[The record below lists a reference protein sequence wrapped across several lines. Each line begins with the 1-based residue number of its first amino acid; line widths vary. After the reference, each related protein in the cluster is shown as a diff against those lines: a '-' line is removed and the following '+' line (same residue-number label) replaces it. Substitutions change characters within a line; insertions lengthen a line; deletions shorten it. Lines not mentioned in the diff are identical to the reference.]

1 MINPLQSGMNISSM
15 MPMTMGSSMMGGGN
29 TSLMGLPGDMSSMTS
44 EASGMMQQY
53 GLTGGMDGNSN
64 ISLMLQQMLGG
75 SGTSGTTGTIGS
87 PLLNGSLEQQM
98 TSYMNQIMAQYGT
111 GTGTTGT
118 TGLPGSS
125 LGNLSS
131 LSANTTEQQMSSYY
145 NQILAQYG
153 SGSNINYNLNS
164 SSMNQFNQQINQIMA
179 QYGVGGTC

>member
-15 MPMTMGSSMMGGGN
+15 MPMTMGNSMMGGGN

-87 PLLNGSLEQQM
+87 PLTNGTIEQQM
-98 TSYMNQIMAQYGT
+98 TAYMNQIMAQYGV
-111 GTGTTGT
+111 GTGTTGLT
-118 TGLPGSS
+118 GSS
-125 LGNLSS
+125 MNSLSNLSAS
-131 LSANTTEQQMSSYY
+131 TTEQQMSSYY
-145 NQILAQYG
+145 NQIMAQYG
-153 SGSNINYNLNS
+153 SGSNMNYNLNS
-164 SSMNQFNQQINQIMA
+164 SAMNQFNQQINQIMA